1 MIELKEIQRR
11 RRNLNLTQSKLAKLS
26 GISQSALAKIE
37 SGRMNPSF
45 EIAKRIFDTLE
56 QLEHTEAV
64 KAVDIMT
71 KRLFTVDINDRVEE
85 AISLLKRHNISQLP
99 VLKKGIIIGLFSE
112 GVLLD
117 RVGEKNLGHRKVSE
131 IMAEAPPQI
140 PEGTPIKSVSELL
153 KHTPIVVVTKK
164 GDRR

>member
-99 VLKKGIIIGLFSE
+99 VLKKGI
-112 GVLLD
+112 
-117 RVGEKNLGHRKVSE
+117 
-131 IMAEAPPQI
+131 
-140 PEGTPIKSVSELL
+140 
-153 KHTPIVVVTKK
+153 
-164 GDRR
+164 